1 MDKGAIGYLL
11 LSAVVCGGI
20 VLYCEG
26 HKSDVPAPAAE
37 KTLTE
42 TATEPTTLQIDINN
56 ENYAGESVYVEYV
69 FLDDF
74 GIPHAV
80 VKNSGEQIYGY
91 GLRIKYYN
99 ENKEEIFTEDSDIDE
114 IVPAG
119 MSGGLERF
127 IPKHEGT
134 KYIDAAIT
142 YIKLLDN
149 RKELEPKFKNDFISL
164 RDIPSG
170 RSGAE
175 CKFVDISPASVI
187 SSQGESDLSDIRFSV
202 KNTSERTIKNIEFLA
217 AEFDA
222 QGQPVSALP
231 NGYICSNVRKLT
243 WDNAGIKQNE
253 EKTAASPMAL
263 NKDCASVKLIVDHV
277 DFEDRGVWSNPDT
290 LDWIIQQGGS
300 EK

>member
-1 MDKGAIGYLL
+1 MDKGLIGYLL
-11 LSAVVCGGI
+11 LSAVVCGGMI
-20 VLYCEG
+20 LYCNNCNVQE
-26 HKSDVPAPAAE
+26 SAAKE
-37 KTLTE
+37 TVTE
-42 TATEPTTLQIDINN
+42 TKTEPTTSQIVGHN
-56 ENYAGESVYVEYV
+56 ENSQNEPAYVEYV

-80 VKNSGEQIYGY
+80 VKNNGEQIYGY

-99 ENKEEIFTEDSDIDE
+99 ENKEEIFTEESDIDE
-114 IVPAG
+114 VVPAG

-149 RKELEPKFKNDFISL
+149 KKELEPIFKNDFISL
-164 RDIPSG
+164 RNIPSG

-175 CKFVDISPASVI
+175 CKFIDISPASVI

-202 KNTSERTIKNIEFLA
+202 KNKSERTIKNIEFLA

-222 QGQPVSALP
+222 QGSPVSALP
-231 NGYICSNVRKLT
+231 NGYICSNVRKLS
-243 WDNAGIKQNE
+243 WDNASIKQNE

-263 NKDCASVKLIVDHV
+263 NKDCASVKLIVNHV
-277 DFEDRGVWSNPDT
+277 EFEDRGVWSNPDT